1 MKKIKDMNYKEY
13 VKQLS
18 EAEKKGDNMY
28 KITLNNLKKNL
39 ENPNENINKMLEL
52 NLIQSEGKFLVI
64 KDQKNLNFIQFK
76 FGFLL
81 SEDWTK
87 HIIKEESQEDLIKK
101 LKETIETLDKKLKE
115 EEVFYQIIEK
125 HDIQYVLDDED
136 FFIDHIDECVLRDGD
151 RIISSSEEAYK
162 YAKEVLKLEDEE
174 LEELENLDSL
184 DEVYSEFDEFRDL
197 EMVLRVQFTTAH
209 TWNGL
214 FKNKKDAEKEIQ
226 GKEIL
231 SIREVKINKGA

>member
-1 MKKIKDMNYKEY
+1 
-13 VKQLS
+13 
-18 EAEKKGDNMY
+18 MY
-28 KITLNNLKKNL
+28 KITLNNLKESL

-52 NLIQSEGKFLVI
+52 NLIQSKGKFLVI

-81 SEDWTK
+81 NEDWTK
-87 HIIKEESQEDLIKK
+87 YLIREETQEYLIKK
-101 LKETIETLDKKLKE
+101 LKETIQKLDEKLKE
-115 EEVFYQIIEK
+115 EKEEVFYQIIEK

-136 FFIDHIDECVLRDGD
+136 FFIDHIDECVLRDDD
-151 RIISSSEEAYK
+151 RIISSSEEAYE
-162 YAKEVLKLEDEE
+162 YAKEVLELEEEE

-197 EMVLRVQFTTAH
+197 EMVLRVQFTTTH
-209 TWNGL
+209 TWSGL
-214 FKNKKDAEKEIQ
+214 FKNKKDAEKEIE